1 MAPEQKNED
10 MTAWTNNPDRLVVK
24 ATTGG
29 QPNGTSRESKLSPG
43 LYVVATPIGNL
54 RDMTLRGLDVL
65 AGVDAVVCEDTRVT
79 GKLLKAY
86 GIKALQVIA
95 YHEHNAAAMR
105 PGLLRRL
112 AAGEALAL
120 TSDAGTPLVSD
131 PGYKLVR
138 EAADSGIEVFALPG
152 ASASLAA
159 LVSSGLPTDR
169 FMFAGFLPPRRAARR
184 KVLGELAAL
193 RATLIF
199 FESTRRL
206 AASLADMAAVLGPRA
221 AAVAREL
228 TKLHEETR
236 RDTLPAL
243 AAHYQSA
250 GPPKGEAV
258 VVVGPPAGEAA
269 IADIDAMLS
278 EALDGMSV
286 RDAAAAIS
294 TASGRPRRE
303 VYARALEIAAARRE
317 SGGGK

>member
-1 MAPEQKNED
+1 MAPKQKNED
-10 MTAWTNNPDRLVVK
+10 RTAWADNSGRFIANINS
-24 ATTGG
+24 GG
-29 QPNGTSRESKLSPG
+29 QPNGPPKESKLSPG
-43 LYVVATPIGNL
+43 LYIVATPIGNI

-65 AGVDAVVCEDTRVT
+65 ASADAVVCEDTRVT
-79 GKLLKAY
+79 GKLLKTY
-86 GIKALQVIA
+86 GINALQMIA
-95 YHEHNAAAMR
+95 YHEHNAAAVR
-105 PGLLRRL
+105 PRLLRRL
-112 AAGEALAL
+112 AAGESFAL
-120 TSDAGTPLVSD
+120 TSDAGTPLISD

-138 EAADSGIEVFALPG
+138 EAADSGLEVFALPG

-169 FMFAGFLPPRRAARR
+169 FMFAGFLPPRQAARR
-184 KVLGELAAL
+184 KALEELASL

-206 AASLADMAAVLGPRA
+206 SASLADMAAVLGPRGA
-221 AAVAREL
+221 VVAREL

-236 RDTLPAL
+236 RDTLQVL
-243 AAHYQSA
+243 AAHYKSA

-258 VVVGPPAGEAA
+258 VVVGPPAGDAA

-278 EALDGMSV
+278 QALDAMSV
-286 RDAAAAIS
+286 RDAAASIS

-317 SGGGK
+317 AGGAG

>member
-1 MAPEQKNED
+1 MAPKQKNED
-10 MTAWTNNPDRLVVK
+10 STAWADNSGRFIANNNS
-24 ATTGG
+24 GG
-29 QPNGTSRESKLSPG
+29 QPNGPPRESKLSPG
-43 LYVVATPIGNL
+43 LYIVATPIGNI

-65 AGVDAVVCEDTRVT
+65 AGADAVVCEDTRVT

-95 YHEHNAAAMR
+95 YHEHNARAMR
-105 PGLLRRL
+105 PRLLRRL

-120 TSDAGTPLVSD
+120 ASDAGTPLVSD

-138 EAADSGIEVFALPG
+138 EAAESGIAVIALPG

-169 FMFAGFLPPRRAARR
+169 FMFAGFLPPRRTARR
-184 KVLGELAAL
+184 RALEQLASL

-206 AASLADMAAVLGPRA
+206 PASLADMAAVFGPRM

-236 RDTLPAL
+236 RDTLDAL
-243 AAHYQSA
+243 AAHYAKA

-258 VVVGPPAGEAA
+258 VVVGPPAGDATV
-269 IADIDAMLS
+269 ADIDAMLS

-286 RDAAAAIS
+286 RDAAASIS

-317 SGGGK
+317 AGK